1 MLPFGDMFLRIV
13 TDAILKLT
21 AKSNE
26 GGYEGLVREGERT
39 GMSRVWEYM

>member
-1 MLPFGDMFLRIV
+1 MLPFGGMFLDIV
-13 TDAILKLT
+13 TDTILKLT

-39 GMSRVWEYM
+39 GISRVWEYM